1 MGKGHPANPTVDNK
15 TYRVPCGLTCHIM
28 KQKYILVEANSPT
41 QLVEKVNKLIDDGY
55 KPLAAFQAVK
65 YITDNIIRFRLFQPM
80 VKR

>member
-1 MGKGHPANPTVDNK
+1 
-15 TYRVPCGLTCHIM
+15 M